1 MDYGRK
7 GFSEEVKEK
16 VTPDTQK
23 SYTQQVSETVSGY
36 TDRVKAAIT
45 PDSQK
50 STAQQMHDRAR
61 GASDEAQRDD
71 RTLMEKAKDALGVD
85 RHDHTNH

>member
-7 GFSEEVKEK
+7 GFTEEVKEK

-23 SYTQQVSETVSGY
+23 SYTQQVSETVGGY
-36 TDRVKAAIT
+36 SDRAKSAVT

-50 STAQQMHDRAR
+50 STGQQIHDRAR
-61 GASDEAQRDD
+61 GASDEANRDD

-85 RHDHTNH
+85 RRDQTNH